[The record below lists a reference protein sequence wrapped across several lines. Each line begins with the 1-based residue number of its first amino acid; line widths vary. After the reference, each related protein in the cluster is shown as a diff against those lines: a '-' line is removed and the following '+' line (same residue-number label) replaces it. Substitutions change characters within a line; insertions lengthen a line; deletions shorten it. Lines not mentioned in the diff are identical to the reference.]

1 MTSRVSGSDPRVE
14 AIRQSIDESS
24 IPEEMASC
32 MVMATAMETVMNDVM
47 ERIRARYKTVG
58 LDIRG
63 NDVLKGLR
71 SYCQAVKTAGY
82 WFDREVEPRNVEC
95 TFGTYGTASSYDG
108 FRARCGEVAELVSMI
123 VQASKDPSA
132 MEKIRDAAR
141 EAARDRGVT
150 LDDWTRLHL
159 RTE

>member
-1 MTSRVSGSDPRVE
+1 MMRKVNSSDPRVE
-14 AIRQSIDESS
+14 TVRRSIDESS

-32 MVMATAMETVMNDVM
+32 MAMATAMEVVMNDVM
-47 ERIRARYKTVG
+47 ERIRARYKAVG
-58 LDIRG
+58 LDAKG
-63 NDVLKGLR
+63 NDVLKGLK

-95 TFGTYGTASSYDG
+95 TFGTYGTASSYDS
-108 FRARCGEVAELVSMI
+108 FRARCGEVAELMSMV

-132 MEKIRDAAR
+132 MEKIREAAR

-150 LDDWTRLHL
+150 LEDWTRLHL
-159 RTE
+159 RTD

>member
-1 MTSRVSGSDPRVE
+1 MTRKVNSTDPRVE
-14 AIRQSIDESS
+14 AIQKSIDEST

-32 MVMATAMETVMNDVM
+32 MAMATAMETVMNDVM
-47 ERIRARYKTVG
+47 ERIRVRYKAVG
-58 LDIRG
+58 LDVRG
-63 NDVLKGLR
+63 NDVLKGLK

-95 TFGTYGTASSYDG
+95 TFGTYGTATSYDG
-108 FRARCGEVAELVSMI
+108 FRARCGEIAELMSMI

-141 EAARDRGVT
+141 EAARDRGIA
-150 LDDWTRLHL
+150 LEDWTRLHL

>member
-1 MTSRVSGSDPRVE
+1 M
-14 AIRQSIDESS
+14 
-24 IPEEMASC
+24 
-32 MVMATAMETVMNDVM
+32 
-47 ERIRARYKTVG
+47 
-58 LDIRG
+58 
-63 NDVLKGLR
+63 LKGLK

-108 FRARCGEVAELVSMI
+108 FRARCGEVAELMSMI

-132 MEKIRDAAR
+132 MEKIREAAR

-150 LDDWTRLHL
+150 LEDWTRLHL
-159 RTE
+159 RTD

>member
-1 MTSRVSGSDPRVE
+1 MRRMNSSVDPRVE
-14 AIRQSIDESS
+14 AIRRLIDEST

-32 MVMATAMETVMNDVM
+32 MVMATAMDVVMNDVM
-47 ERIRARYKTVG
+47 ERIRGRYKAAG
-58 LDIRG
+58 LDVRS
-63 NDVLKGLR
+63 NDVLRGLK

-95 TFGTYGTASSYDG
+95 TIGAYGTTTSYDG
-108 FRARCGEVAELVSMI
+108 FRARCGEVAEIVSMV

-150 LDDWTRLHL
+150 LEDWTRLHL
-159 RTE
+159 RTD

>member
-1 MTSRVSGSDPRVE
+1 MTRKMNSTDPRVE
-14 AIRQSIDESS
+14 AVRQSIDEST

-32 MVMATAMETVMNDVM
+32 MVLATAMETIMNDVM
-47 ERIRARYKTVG
+47 ARIKMRYKAVG
-58 LDIRG
+58 LDAKG
-63 NDVLKGLR
+63 NNVLKGLK

-132 MEKIRDAAR
+132 MEKIRDTAR

-150 LDDWTRLHL
+150 LEDWTRLHL
-159 RTE
+159 RTD

>member
-1 MTSRVSGSDPRVE
+1 MTRRVNNVDPRVKTV
-14 AIRQSIDESS
+14 RQSIDEST
-24 IPEEMASC
+24 IPEEMSSC
-32 MVMATAMETVMNDVM
+32 MVMATAMEIVMNDVM
-47 ERIRARYKTVG
+47 ERIRARYKAVG
-58 LDIRG
+58 LDVRG

-95 TFGTYGTASSYDG
+95 TFGTYGTATSYDG
-108 FRARCGEVAELVSMI
+108 FRARCGEVAELMSMI

-132 MEKIRDAAR
+132 MEKIRDVAR
-141 EAARDRGVT
+141 EAARDRGVA
-150 LDDWTRLHL
+150 LDDWTRLRL

>member
-1 MTSRVSGSDPRVE
+1 MTKRVNSADPRVE

-47 ERIRARYKTVG
+47 ERIRTRYKAAG
-58 LDIRG
+58 LDVRG

-71 SYCQAVKTAGY
+71 GYCQAVKTAGY

-95 TFGTYGTASSYDG
+95 TFGTYGTATSYDG
-108 FRARCGEVAELVSMI
+108 FRARCGKVAELVSMI

-150 LDDWTRLHL
+150 LEDWTRLHL

>member
-1 MTSRVSGSDPRVE
+1 MTRKMNSTDPRVE
-14 AIRQSIDESS
+14 AVRQSIDEST

-32 MVMATAMETVMNDVM
+32 MVLATAMETIMNDVM
-47 ERIRARYKTVG
+47 ARIKMRYKAVG
-58 LDIRG
+58 LDAKG
-63 NDVLKGLR
+63 NNVLKGLK

-123 VQASKDPSA
+123 VQASKDSSA
-132 MEKIRDAAR
+132 MEKIRDTAR

-150 LDDWTRLHL
+150 LEDWTRLHL
-159 RTE
+159 RTD